1 MASRNPRVG
10 WQRLQ
15 PGGLHLVAVVSPPRP
30 YPCRAR
36 YALKTELKDAWSEFL
51 DRYVWDAF
59 VTVTYRDARHAH
71 HAQSSLREIGKVIR
85 RHTQR
90 HYFLGGELHV
100 SRALHVHGLLQ
111 LPARDP
117 AAKRAQATD
126 LWRELF
132 DRFGRSQVS
141 AVQANEAVSIYV
153 SKYCVKD
160 LQEWVMW

>member
-1 MASRNPRVG
+1 MGR
-10 WQRLQ
+10 QQLQ
-15 PGGLHLVAVVSPPRP
+15 LGGLHLVAVASPPRP

-36 YALKTELKDAWSEFL
+36 YVLNQALKEGWFEFL
-51 DRYVWDAF
+51 DRYKWDAF
-59 VTVTYRDARHAH
+59 LTVTYREPRLPRHAD
-71 HAQSSLREIGKVIR
+71 ASLNAIAKVVR
-85 RHTQR
+85 RHTHR
-90 HYFLGGELHV
+90 HFFLGGELHI

-117 AAKRAQATD
+117 AAKRVQGTD

-132 DRFGRSQVS
+132 ERFGRSQVS

-160 LQEWVMW
+160 LNSWLMS